1 MRKKTQAI
9 HIPCL
14 PSPLTPPPLPPPS
27 SRSSSSSYYEPQCV
41 VRSGRGKNRYSPME
55 VKAPSRKGRSVTKRV
70 SCGSDDEGP
79 KKPRKRREA
88 VSLAC
93 YFCRKR
99 KIACRQPPP
108 GSPDRTCK
116 SVFFPFYL
124 LFFSYLTRSLPFLVS
139 ASPVEC
145 AVSTLP
151 SPVVGRAVGR
161 LAPTTNTRIERSWG
175 FHTTKHIRSSLY
187 HPSLLNLPAARL
199 SFA

>member
-1 MRKKTQAI
+1 MLKQDARVATKPQ
-9 HIPCL
+9 PCVSPALCQGHADL
-14 PSPLTPPPLPPPS
+14 PECTDVDDDELDCPGELAADFDAESSGESSALFHCGRLSSCCRLADEEEDPSHSHPLPPLSPYSSPSPPPS

-116 SVFFPFYL
+116 SVFFPFHL
-124 LFFSYLTRSLPFLVS
+124 LFLV
-139 ASPVEC
+139 
-145 AVSTLP
+145 
-151 SPVVGRAVGR
+151 
-161 LAPTTNTRIERSWG
+161 I
-175 FHTTKHIRSSLY
+175 
-187 HPSLLNLPAARL
+187 
-199 SFA
+199 